1 MADTK
6 NSLTSKPIQPVGS
19 AQRQI
24 IQPVGSA
31 PIQLNQD
38 DVKDPFD
45 AFLDRILDVYTI
57 ELQIKMQIKDT
68 MQKLNIPD
76 KINFMENKELQDK
89 LILIDTGIQ
98 NEYDR
103 VKQYID
109 DKVWIEFLKNII
121 QLQVLVFLK
130 KIPLNAIIKPFED
143 VLGQKIAALAEAK
156 KIAALAEAKKPMKTK
171 YMIYK
176 KKYLALK

>member
-1 MADTK
+1 MAI
-6 NSLTSKPIQPVGS
+6 TSQPIALAASSVPT
-19 AQRQI
+19 
-24 IQPVGSA
+24 
-31 PIQLNQD
+31 D
-38 DVKDPFD
+38 DQFN
-45 AFLDRILDVYTI
+45 AFLDRILGVYEMEAEI
-57 ELQIKMQIKDT
+57 KGQIKET

-76 KINFMENKELQDK
+76 KIKFMADEGLQK
-89 LILIDTGIQ
+89 QLIDIDTRIKT
-98 NEYDR
+98 EYGKI
-103 VKQYID
+103 KQYID

-156 KIAALAEAKKPMKTK
+156 KTTALAETNKAMKNK